1 MNEISYS
8 DKQKLIPMSPKH
20 FFIILLFILAFV
32 AEGKSQL
39 IEQTQVTELIERWKI
54 HNMEN
59 KEVRGFRVQILATTD
74 RRHMETVQRE
84 FERKYPDYPVH
95 FAHNEPYWYLK
106 TGAFITNQKAQAFM
120 KQMSKEYPA
129 SLIVTDM
136 IKGEELLLYD
146 Q

>member
-1 MNEISYS
+1 MKTVNQESTNLTAMLL
-8 DKQKLIPMSPKH
+8 KQLVLLLIV
-20 FFIILLFILAFV
+20 LLVCIT
-32 AEGKSQL
+32 EGKGQ
-39 IEQTQVTELIERWKI
+39 IVEQTQVTDLIERWKI

-74 RRHMETVQRE
+74 RRQMETVQRE

-129 SLIVTDM
+129 SLIVSDM

>member
-1 MNEISYS
+1 M
-8 DKQKLIPMSPKH
+8 
-20 FFIILLFILAFV
+20 FFRILFLTVILFSFNC
-32 AEGKSQL
+32 EGKSQI
-39 IEQTQVTELIERWKI
+39 IEQAQVYDLMERWKMF
-54 HNMEN
+54 NMAN

-74 RRHMETVQRE
+74 RRQMETVQRA

-120 KQMSKEYPA
+120 KKMAKEYPA

>member
-1 MNEISYS
+1 M
-8 DKQKLIPMSPKH
+8 
-20 FFIILLFILAFV
+20 LFTMR
-32 AEGKSQL
+32 GQGQL
-39 IEQTQVTELIERWKI
+39 IEQTRVTDLMDRWKA
-54 HNMEN
+54 HNMSN

-74 RRHMETVQRE
+74 RRQMETIQRE
-84 FERKYPDYPVH
+84 FERRYPDYPVH

-106 TGAFITNQKAQAFM
+106 TGAFLTNQKAQAFM
-120 KQMSKEYPA
+120 KQMAKEYPA

>member
-1 MNEISYS
+1 MTRFS
-8 DKQKLIPMSPKH
+8 LRLCLLGAML
-20 FFIILLFILAFV
+20 LLFTLR
-32 AEGKSQL
+32 GQGQL
-39 IEQTQVTELIERWKI
+39 IEQTRVTDLMDRWKA
-54 HNMEN
+54 HNMSN

-74 RRHMETVQRE
+74 RRQMETVQRE
-84 FERKYPDYPVH
+84 YERKYPDYPVH

-106 TGAFITNQKAQAFM
+106 TGAFLTNQKAQAFM
-120 KQMSKEYPA
+120 KQMAKEYPS

>member
-1 MNEISYS
+1 MKMRN
-8 DKQKLIPMSPKH
+8 
-20 FFIILLFILAFV
+20 ILPVVTGKFILAALFV
-32 AEGKSQL
+32 CCFTLQSNAQIVEETS
-39 IEQTQVTELIERWKI
+39 VTDLMERWKLY
-54 HNMEN
+54 NMGT
-59 KEVRGFRVQILATTD
+59 KEVRGYRVQILATTD
-74 RRHMETVQRE
+74 RRQMETVQRA

-95 FAHNEPYWYLK
+95 FAHNDPYWYLK

-120 KQMSKEYPA
+120 KTMAKEYPA

>member
-1 MNEISYS
+1 MMKI
-8 DKQKLIPMSPKH
+8 
-20 FFIILLFILAFV
+20 FILCTAMLFAFSV
-32 AEGKSQL
+32 DGNCQI
-39 IEQTQVTELIERWKI
+39 IEQAHVADLMERWRLF
-54 HNMEN
+54 NMGN

-74 RRHMETVQRE
+74 RRQMENVQRE

-120 KQMSKEYPA
+120 KKMSKEYPS

-136 IKGEELLLYD
+136 IKGEEMLLYD

>member
-1 MNEISYS
+1 M
-8 DKQKLIPMSPKH
+8 
-20 FFIILLFILAFV
+20 FFRILFLTIILFAFSY
-32 AEGKSQL
+32 EGKSQI
-39 IEQTQVTELIERWKI
+39 IEQAQVADLMERWKMF
-54 HNMEN
+54 NMAN

-74 RRHMETVQRE
+74 RRQMETVQRA

-120 KQMSKEYPA
+120 KKMAKEYPA

>member
-1 MNEISYS
+1 MFFRILFLTIN
-8 DKQKLIPMSPKH
+8 LFAFH
-20 FFIILLFILAFV
+20 F
-32 AEGKSQL
+32 EGKGQI
-39 IEQTQVTELIERWKI
+39 IEQPEVSDLIERWKMY
-54 HNMEN
+54 NMGN

-74 RRHMETVQRE
+74 RRQMETVQRA

-120 KQMSKEYPA
+120 KKMSKEYPA

>member
-1 MNEISYS
+1 
-8 DKQKLIPMSPKH
+8 MSLLGRILTLLSFAFCLH
-20 FFIILLFILAFV
+20 FNGDCQI
-32 AEGKSQL
+32 
-39 IEQTQVTELIERWKI
+39 IEQTRITDLMERWRM

-74 RRHMETVQRE
+74 RRHMEAVQRA
-84 FERKYPDYPVH
+84 FERKYPDYPIH
-95 FAHNEPYWYLK
+95 MNNNEPYWYLK
-106 TGAFITNQKAQAFM
+106 TGAFLTQQKAQAFM

>member
-1 MNEISYS
+1 MTRFSL
-8 DKQKLIPMSPKH
+8 KL
-20 FFIILLFILAFV
+20 FLLGAMLMLFTMR
-32 AEGKSQL
+32 GQGQL
-39 IEQTQVTELIERWKI
+39 IEQTRVTDLMDRWKA
-54 HNMEN
+54 HNMSN

-74 RRHMETVQRE
+74 RRQMETIQRE
-84 FERKYPDYPVH
+84 FERRYPDYPVH

-106 TGAFITNQKAQAFM
+106 TGAFLTNQKAQAFM
-120 KQMSKEYPA
+120 KQMAKEYPA

>member
-1 MNEISYS
+1 MKNIFNIVSF
-8 DKQKLIPMSPKH
+8 K
-20 FFIILLFILAFV
+20 ILLTAICICCFAFYGKAQI
-32 AEGKSQL
+32 AEQAH
-39 IEQTQVTELIERWKI
+39 VTDLMDRWRLY
-54 HNMEN
+54 NMGN

-74 RRHMETVQRE
+74 RRQMEAVQRE

-106 TGAFITNQKAQAFM
+106 TGAFVTNQKAQAFM
-120 KQMSKEYPA
+120 RKMAKEYP
-129 SLIVTDM
+129 SSIIVTDM